1 MTFSRNLLSITALSF
16 LLAFA
21 LAACGGAN
29 GTDTTDDE
37 PTSTPRATATP
48 SAASVDTD
56 DAPPPPTPVP
66 DPTATPAPDPQAGPQ
81 GSEGL
86 LAPDLAGISAYI
98 NTEPFTL
105 EELRGD
111 KVVLIDFWTY
121 TCVNCIR
128 TLPFIKEWHEKY
140 KDAGLVI
147 VGVHAPEFEFEK
159 LEENVKMAVDEW
171 GIEYPVVLDNDHGTW
186 DAFLNRSW
194 PAKYLIDKDG
204 VIRYTHFGEGEYIE
218 TEDEIRKVLAEL
230 DTDVAGIEHS
240 NIEDADFHLDALVQ
254 DPLEGLTRELYA
266 GVERNYGA
274 LQYGG
279 SPYVLHEEY
288 YHGLGRVVEYE
299 DTEEEHYNQFIY
311 LQGSWINELENLRH
325 ARVTE
330 DYEDYILVNFRAAE
344 VNVVLTIGDSDDP
357 YDVRVLVNDEPVKEE
372 QAGLDVQW
380 DDEGNSFITVEEPRM
395 YRVIQLDDFEGHEL
409 KLSSNSDQF
418 RVFAYTFG
426 AYVEE
431 QPLP

>member
-1 MTFSRNLLSITALSF
+1 MTFSRNLLSITALS
-16 LLAFA
+16 LVFA
-21 LAACGGAN
+21 LALVACGGAN
-29 GTDTTDDE
+29 GTDTTDE
-37 PTSTPRATATP
+37 PTPIPRSTATP
-48 SAASVDTD
+48 SVASVDTD

-81 GSEGL
+81 GNEGL
-86 LAPDLAGISAYI
+86 LAPDLAGISSYI

-240 NIEDADFHLDALVQ
+240 NIEDADFHLDALAQ

-299 DTEEEHYNQFIY
+299 DTDEEHYNQFIY

-325 ARVTE
+325 ARVTQNF
-330 DYEDYILVNFRAAE
+330 EDYILVNFKAAE
-344 VNVVLTIGDSDDP
+344 VNVVLTIGDSDEP

-380 DDEGNSFITVEEPRM
+380 DDDGNSFITVEEPRM

-431 QPLP
+431 QPIP